1 MFLSW
6 WARLCIYKNSLV
18 TGDFVAEEE
27 LITEILGMKEQHLQV
42 KGFKAVVGEIQS
54 IAKYQCF
61 VCNPFLTLQLNVIYS
76 LRADQHC

>member
-27 LITEILGMKEQHLQV
+27 LITEILGMKEQHVQV
-42 KGFKAVVGEIQS
+42 NGFKAVVGEIQS
-54 IAKYQCF
+54 ISVSVYAIL
-61 VCNPFLTLQLNVIYS
+61 FLTMHEMWS
-76 LRADQHC
+76 MG

>member
-27 LITEILGMKEQHLQV
+27 LIIEILGMKEQHVQM

-54 IAKYQCF
+54 SVLYSILF
-61 VCNPFLTLQLNVIYS
+61 SPCN
-76 LRADQHC
+76 